1 MLSFNVETLHNL
13 EARNRS
19 VPILELKLIPGKLDL
34 QGHIM
39 GSSSHLVMETD
50 HQTLGNKTIS
60 VSIIFNYWERVKLV
74 RYLAN
79 ISNKIRQS

>member
-1 MLSFNVETLHNL
+1 MFSFNVETPLNL

-19 VPILELKLIPGKLDL
+19 VPILELKLTPDKLDL

-39 GSSSHLVMETD
+39 GSSNHLVLATD

-60 VSIIFNYWERVKLV
+60 VSICITGERVKLA
-74 RYLAN
+74 RYLAK
-79 ISNKIRQS
+79 ISNKIGQS